1 MKSLTFIQ
9 RLSEGL
15 FFEPDERSY
24 WRPDIL
30 GYHFEEASQTT
41 IVGHPPTN
49 LLIIEPSKEE
59 IGTVIFTTDGSKNMS
74 AHLPQ
79 VLWLCDLGLKVILY
93 DIPGFGKYEG
103 ELNLEIFMELS
114 KEAIGYASQNFSF
127 SPFILYGK
135 FIGSLPTLAIAS
147 QLKKAPNLVIV
158 ENCFYEFKTYLISR
172 YGPGIG
178 HVISSFIPGMIE
190 PSAFLSQA
198 SLPTLVLF
206 SDRERV
212 QPSEYKKISQIKN
225 SKLSF
230 IDFSNESSTLR
241 NPTIQSKLVNT
252 ILESVLEAQ
261 NKS

>member
-30 GYHFEEASQTT
+30 GYHFKEASQTT
-41 IVGHPPTN
+41 IVGHPPIN
-49 LLIIEPSKEE
+49 FLIVEPSKEE
-59 IGTVIFTTDGSKNMS
+59 IGTVIFTTDGSKNMT

-79 VLWLCDLGLKVILY
+79 VLWLCELGLKVILY

-114 KEAIGYASQNFSF
+114 KEAIDYASQNFSF
-127 SPFILYGK
+127 SPIILYGK

-147 QLKKAPNLVIV
+147 QLKKTPNLVIV
-158 ENCFYEFKTYLISR
+158 ENCFYKFKTYLISR

-178 HVISSFIPGMIE
+178 HAISFFIPRMVE
-190 PSAFLSQA
+190 PSAFLSQT
-198 SLPTLVLF
+198 SLPTVVLF
-206 SDRERV
+206 SDRERI

-230 IDFSNESSTLR
+230 IDLSNESPTLG
-241 NPTIQSKLVNT
+241 NPTIQSELVNT
-252 ILESVLEAQ
+252 ILNSVLEV
-261 NKS
+261 